1 MNNLVKNDIPVIDDL
16 QNTKNL
22 CQMLVNTPYYARL
35 GSDGIFAIIET
46 AKSLNIDPKLALGG
60 SLYYVKGKV
69 EMSSRLMNSM
79 IRAQKHS
86 ITMDLKSNDTI
97 CILHG
102 KRADNGDTWTE
113 SFSMEEANKAGLI
126 NTTVWKNFARDMLFA
141 RALSRLARRLF
152 PDIIGNVY
160 VEGEISF
167 DPNIMDRTD
176 THRKSSLCSV
186 DKANIYNQGY
196 KSFEVSINDVPKKK
210 IFKEKIFFDPNFQ
223 ETEEDFLQGD
233 LNTHPSKEE
242 IDALESLIGDDNEY
256 RQKVMRFLQNNCEI
270 FSLYDMP
277 KEIYDKVY
285 VRALKNKQERE
296 EEKIEPPKAPE
307 EPKGDV

>member
-22 CQMLVNTPYYARL
+22 CQLLVNTPYYTRL
-35 GSDGIFAIIET
+35 GMDGIFAIIET
-46 AKSLNIDPKLALGG
+46 AKSLKIDPKLALGG
-60 SLYYVKGKV
+60 GLYYVKGKV

-79 IRAQKHS
+79 IRSQKHS
-86 ITMDLKSNDTI
+86 ITMDPKSDDTI

-113 SFSMEEANKAGLI
+113 SFSLAEAEKANLKSDA
-126 NTTVWKNFARDMLFA
+126 WKNFSHDMLFA

-167 DPNIMDRTD
+167 DPNITDKTD
-176 THRKSSLCSV
+176 TYKKNFLYGA
-186 DKANIYNQGY
+186 DKANVYSQGY
-196 KSFEVSINDVPKKK
+196 KNFEVSINDIPKKS
-210 IFKEKIFFDPNFQ
+210 IFKERIFFDPNFQ
-223 ETEEDFLQGD
+223 QTEEDFLQGES
-233 LNTHPSKEE
+233 NTYPSKEE
-242 IDALESLIGDDNEY
+242 IDELDSLIGNDDEY
-256 RQKVMRFLQNNCEI
+256 RQKVLRFLEKNCEI
-270 FSLYDMP
+270 YSFYDMP

-285 VRALKNKQERE
+285 ARVLKNNQERKKI
-296 EEKIEPPKAPE
+296 KIEPPKAPE
-307 EPKGDV
+307 DPKGDA

>member
-1 MNNLVKNDIPVIDDL
+1 MNNLVKNEIPVIDDL

-22 CQMLVNTPYYARL
+22 CQMLVKTPYYARL

-46 AKSLNIDPKLALGG
+46 AKSLKIDPKLALGG

-86 ITMDLKSNDTI
+86 ITMDPKSDDTI

-113 SFSMEEANKAGLI
+113 SFSLEEAKKAGLI
-126 NTTVWKNFARDMLFA
+126 HTMVWKNFSRDMLFA

-160 VEGEISF
+160 VEGEIAF

-176 THRKSSLCSV
+176 THRKRSV
-186 DKANIYNQGY
+186 CGADETNMYNQGY
-196 KSFEVSINDVPKKK
+196 KNFEVSINDALKKEIFKKK
-210 IFKEKIFFDPNFQ
+210 ISFDPSCPQ
-223 ETEEDFLQGD
+223 TEEDSLQEE
-233 LNTHPSKEE
+233 LNSSPSKEE
-242 IDALESLIGDDNEY
+242 IDALDALIGDDDAY
-256 RQKVMRFLQNNCEI
+256 RSKVMRFLQKQCEI
-270 FSLYDMP
+270 SSFYDMS

-285 VRALKNKQERE
+285 MRALKNKQER
-296 EEKIEPPKAPE
+296 
-307 EPKGDV
+307 KGVVS